1 MRKASGNYFLFL
13 RKTIALALIKS
24 ISGFRGTI
32 GGKKGVNLTPVD
44 VVESA
49 SAFGALLK
57 KRYARPK
64 VVVGR
69 DARVSGPIV
78 HGLVVQ
84 TLLAQGIDVV
94 DLGLSTTPTVEMG
107 VLWEKAQGGII
118 ITASHNPGEWN
129 ALKFLNE
136 EGNFI
141 SPETGQEILRTLE
154 AGDLDFAPVG
164 ELGICI
170 QGAGFMEKHVDA
182 VLAYPLVDPSLVAG
196 RKFRVVVD
204 AINSTGALIIP
215 MLLEKMGCEA
225 VLLNGTPNGQ
235 FAHNPEP
242 LPEHL
247 SHLSEEVRLRGADL
261 GVAVDPDVDRLAL
274 ISEDGTPF
282 GEEYTLVAVADLVLQ
297 QRPGNTVSN
306 MSSSRALRDLT
317 LKYGGQYF
325 ASAVGE
331 VHVALKMKETQAVIG
346 GEGNGGVIVPDLHY
360 GRDAVAGLA
369 LFLTGLARFGGKATA
384 YRAKFPHY
392 EMVKD
397 KITLAPGLDLKGVL
411 GRLEAMYASENYST
425 VDGLKIDFPSSWVHV
440 RGSNTEPIIRI
451 YAEAPSVEEARA
463 LVENIKTQIRSSDF

>member
-1 MRKASGNYFLFL
+1 M
-13 RKTIALALIKS
+13 ALIKS

-32 GGKKGVNLTPVD
+32 GGKRGDNLTPID
-44 VVESA
+44 IVESA
-49 SAFGALLK
+49 SAFGALIK
-57 KRYARPK
+57 KQHPRPK

-69 DARVSGPIV
+69 DARISGPIV

-107 VLWEKAQGGII
+107 VIWEKAQGGII
-118 ITASHNPGEWN
+118 ITASHNPREWN

-141 SPETGQEILRTLE
+141 SPDTGQAMLYALE
-154 AGDLDFAPVG
+154 ANEMDFAPVDQ
-164 ELGICI
+164 LGAYT
-170 QGAGFMEKHVDA
+170 QGAGFMEKHVAA
-182 VLAYPLVDPSLVAG
+182 VLAYPLVDRALVAG

-215 MLLEKMGCEA
+215 MLLEQLGCEV

-247 SHLSEEVRLRGADL
+247 TGLSEEVRLRGADL
-261 GVAVDPDVDRLAL
+261 GVSVDPDVDRLAL

-297 QRPGNTVSN
+297 NRPGNTVSN
-306 MSSSRALRDLT
+306 MSSSRALRDVT
-317 LKYGGQYF
+317 VKYGGSYF

-331 VHVALKMKETQAVIG
+331 VHVAMKMKETQAVIG

-369 LFLTGLARFGGKATA
+369 LFLTGLARFGGKATE
-384 YRAKFPHY
+384 YRAQFPHY
-392 EMVKD
+392 VMVKD
-397 KITLAPGLDLKGVL
+397 KISLPPGLDLKAVL
-411 GRLEAMYASENYST
+411 SRLETRYASEEYAT
-425 VDGLKIDFPSSWVHV
+425 LDGLKIDFPSSWVHV

-451 YAEAPSVEEARA
+451 YAEAPTPEEARD
-463 LVENIKTQIRSSDF
+463 LVDKIKTQIL